1 MMPMWLF
8 RLWDKE
14 KRTPLNL
21 APKHMAEIVALL
33 RDDRAHEF
41 GKWDWLPT
49 ADYAQR
55 FGAWEV
61 MLEGA
66 WREFVNADPAPW
78 PDNFKYPIRNFL
90 DNSLSYIV
98 RVLSRVKVKQDF
110 NNYAAERVNNVDD
123 GNLDWLKWASQV
135 VDKCQGWHATHGYSD
150 DE

>member
-1 MMPMWLF
+1 MMPLWLF

-21 APKHMAEIVALL
+21 TPKHMAEIVALL
-33 RDDRAHEF
+33 RDRRAHDF
-41 GKWDWLPT
+41 GNWDWLSNQ
-49 ADYAQR
+49 DYAQR

-66 WREFVNADPAPW
+66 WREFVNAAPEPW
-78 PDNFKYPIRNFL
+78 PEDFKYPIRNFL

-98 RVLSRVKVKQDF
+98 RIQSRVASKEEWR
-110 NNYAAERVNNVDD
+110 NYAAERLNNVDD
-123 GNLDWLKWASQV
+123 GNHGWGKWATQV
-135 VDKCQGWHATHGYSD
+135 IDKCQGWHSKHGYSD